1 MITAAVNLGTLVR
14 VFFGQDSD
22 LFGES
27 VDEILESYR
36 NTENAATV
44 QKTVVEAEILL
55 DLHPDDRQLKTAF
68 AKVAEGEFSPKAWGF
83 TARTFLE
90 KVIVTLRQA

>member
-55 DLHPDDRQLKTAF
+55 DLHPGEQQLKIAF
-68 AKVAEGEFSPKAWGF
+68 AKVAEGEFSPKPWGL
-83 TARTFLE
+83 TERTFLE
-90 KVIVTLRQA
+90 KVIVTLRQK